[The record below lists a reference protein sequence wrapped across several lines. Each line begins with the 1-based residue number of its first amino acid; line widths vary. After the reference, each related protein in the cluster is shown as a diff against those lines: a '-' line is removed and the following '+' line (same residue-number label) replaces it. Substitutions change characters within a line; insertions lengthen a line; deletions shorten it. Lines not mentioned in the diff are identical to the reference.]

1 MIHGYFE
8 AARGSIRPGTPSAL
22 GNIKAMR
29 TLRRIIFW
37 DFRRTSWQWDI
48 VVTLILAFI
57 FLTPRDVFR
66 DQPRAASI
74 QMLPAQQGFLI
85 EPKLLA
91 NVPEAEQPQKAT
103 ELVNQRFKTHT
114 TITRVDPV
122 FDDSEEEITGYMAY
136 SKP

>member
-1 MIHGYFE
+1 MK
-8 AARGSIRPGTPSAL
+8 AL
-22 GNIKAMR
+22 GR
-29 TLRRIIFW
+29 FIFW
-37 DFRRTSWQWDI
+37 DFPRATWQYDVI
-48 VVTLILAFI
+48 VAAILAFI

-91 NVPEAEQPQKAT
+91 NVPEADQPQKAA

-114 TITRVDPV
+114 TITHVEPV
-122 FDDSEEEITGYMAY
+122 YDDSENEITGYMAY
-136 SKP
+136 TKP